1 MCRVAS
7 RSRVP
12 LSGAG
17 RGQHRL
23 CVGGLFNNKQTVCGR
38 FITNRSARAS
48 KDHRCIFGLQTSS
61 HSPGPRCVTRQQ
73 TDFVP
78 KFIKKFFI
86 KKTAQSVGPRDW
98 TEGEVRSAYRSVLN
112 RAGALCSIAHT
123 RGAWLPAATC
133 RGCPGA
139 EPMGKH
145 RAHERACRAWSSHMR
160 LST

>member
-78 KFIKKFFI
+78 NYKKIFY
-86 KKTAQSVGPRDW
+86 KK
-98 TEGEVRSAYRSVLN
+98 N
-112 RAGALCSIAHT
+112 RAVRRTAGLD
-123 RGAWLPAATC
+123 RGGSKERIPLRT
-133 RGCPGA
+133 
-139 EPMGKH
+139 EPRWGTVLH
-145 RAHERACRAWSSHMR
+145 RAHARCLAPGGNMPWLSRRRAHGEASGTRTSV
-160 LST
+160 

>member
-23 CVGGLFNNKQTVCGR
+23 CVGGLFNNKQTVCER

-78 KFIKKFFI
+78 KSIKKFFI
-86 KKTAQSVGPRDW
+86 KKTAQSVGPRGLDRGGSKERIPLR
-98 TEGEVRSAYRSVLN
+98 TEPRWGTVL
-112 RAGALCSIAHT
+112 
-123 RGAWLPAATC
+123 
-133 RGCPGA
+133 
-139 EPMGKH
+139 H
-145 RAHERACRAWSSHMR
+145 RAHARCLAPGGNMPWLSRRRAHGEASGTRTSV
-160 LST
+160 